1 MHQAV
6 IRNIRLPAW
15 NGFQLVQGAAGVAEA
30 ATGQLWDSHAV
41 GGHQWAQRQR
51 DLVTDTPC
59 GVLVRGGLAQ
69 RCEAH
74 GLARVNHRLS
84 PIHNLA
90 AVHAAD
96 EDGHVQRRHLL
107 IAHDAA
113 SVGVNDPSNL
123 FRTELTA
130 ITLYLDDVN
139 YIELFSHCSLLL

>member
-1 MHQAV
+1 M
-6 IRNIRLPAW
+6 
-15 NGFQLVQGAAGVAEA
+15 AEA
-30 ATGQLWDSHAV
+30 TARQLRDGHAV
-41 GGHQWAQRQR
+41 GGHQWAQRQC
-51 DLVTDTPC
+51 DLVADTTG

-90 AVHAAD
+90 TVHAAD
-96 EDGHVQRRHLL
+96 EDGHVQRRHLF

-113 SVGVNDPSNL
+113 SVGINDPGDFL
-123 FRTELTA
+123 RTELTA